1 MQVKFKRMQYASQR
15 GQALLETAVI
25 LPVFLLL
32 LYGLLWI
39 VTSGVVNERV
49 QVAVRYS
56 GMVSN
61 ENSPYVNY
69 SLYALYNNLSGMTPP
84 AKAPCVAP
92 NTDALLNNGDFPGPD
107 TPSFWQP
114 KGATNGTCRPGTASL
129 IGGGLVQG
137 QVFTHTLS
145 QISTKTQITGLAAS
159 AVGSSLQNVQ
169 ASQNYLD
176 APDVGTILNCY
187 GELGTAVSASLNAT
201 SMGPALTAP
210 LPDLNP
216 TGALALSG
224 RC

>member
-1 MQVKFKRMQYASQR
+1 MKFDPRRYALQR

-61 ENSPYVNY
+61 ESSPYVQY

-84 AKAPCVAP
+84 PKAACVAP
-92 NTDALLNNGDFPGPD
+92 DTDALLNNGNFPGPT

-137 QVFTHTLS
+137 QVFNHTLS
-145 QISTKTQITGLAAS
+145 QISSKTQITGLAAS
-159 AVGSSLQNVQ
+159 AVGSTLQDLQ

-176 APDVGTILNCY
+176 APDVGTILKCY
-187 GELGTAVSASLNAT
+187 GELGAAVSASLKAT
-201 SMGPALTAP
+201 AMGPALTAP

-224 RC
+224 SC